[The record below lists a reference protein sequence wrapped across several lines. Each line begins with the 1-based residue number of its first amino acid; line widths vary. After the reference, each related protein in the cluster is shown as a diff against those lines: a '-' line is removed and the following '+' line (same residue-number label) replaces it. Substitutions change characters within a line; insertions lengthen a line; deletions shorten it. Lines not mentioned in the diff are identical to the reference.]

1 MHTNIFA
8 AAPQKNIQFAL
19 TTSLLHTRIVITDKD
34 NPETESSF
42 KFLNNLS
49 QDTLEGK
56 GKSNINFENLSF
68 SFLKKTKSKYPKNF
82 IFENLN
88 INSIRNKFESV
99 QKIIQNT
106 FDFFLFSETIID
118 SSFLS
123 QQFSIKEY

>member
-68 SFLKKTKSKYPKNF
+68 FFLKKTKSKHPKNF
-82 IFENLN
+82 IFEYLN
-88 INSIRNKFESV
+88 INSIRNKFESF
-99 QKIIQNT
+99 QKIIQDT
-106 FDFFLFSETIID
+106 FDFFLFSETIIVP
-118 SSFLS
+118 LS
-123 QQFSIKEY
+123 